1 MTASSVDAPMTG
13 GVDVFL
19 TAPITFEVTDDV
31 VHCPMVYATV
41 GGVTA
46 KFILDTGASD
56 HVFTMEFARS
66 AKLKSEPGEPGFDHA
81 GVEVPSFTLGD
92 VAAEFAGMTLELKG
106 AFAIEGPT
114 PFEDWGIGGFL
125 SPHSLHPGAWVVID
139 LVAAELI
146 VATAESPPMSAWLK
160 RRHPSM
166 DLLLLERVAGET
178 VAVMG
183 AIEPF
188 ATVVTMLNTGSSGTE
203 FDVAAVPGLRGAPAE
218 ASGFGLS
225 GSGIDGEEVSGQSLR
240 LGGRLFPLS
249 VLLIREEM
257 PHPPGLVGMDVLAGT
272 VLAVGSLP
280 GQPVLWL
287 VEHR

>member
-1 MTASSVDAPMTG
+1 MTG
-13 GVDVFL
+13 GVDVSL

-31 VHCPMVYATV
+31 VHCPMVHASI
-41 GGVTA
+41 GGITA

-56 HVFTMEFARS
+56 HVFTMEFARR
-66 AKLKSEPGEPGFDHA
+66 ARLEPEPGEPGFDHA

-92 VAAEFAGMTLELKG
+92 VVADFAGTTLELSG
-106 AFAIEGPT
+106 VFAIEAPA
-114 PFEDWGIGGFL
+114 PFERWGIGGFL
-125 SPHSLHPGAWVVID
+125 SPHSLYPGGWVVID
-139 LVAAELI
+139 LVADELI
-146 VATAESPPMSAWLK
+146 LATADSPQMSAWLK
-160 RRHPSM
+160 RRHPNT
-166 DLLLLERVAGET
+166 DLLSLEGVAGET
-178 VAVMG
+178 VAVMA

-188 ATVVTMLNTGSSGTE
+188 ATVATMLNTGSSGTE
-203 FDVAAVPGLRGAPAE
+203 FEVAAVPGLRGAPSE
-218 ASGFGLS
+218 APWFGLS

-257 PHPPGLVGMDVLAGT
+257 PPPPGLVGMDVLAGT